1 MISWVQY
8 IWQRFSLRTASAC
21 GWGLGHEHIVAIR
34 TSNQPRLK
42 YLSHHAPIRPPSPL
56 PQNIL
61 LQFPRARLRQLFHN
75 LHLPR
80 HHEPT
85 DATLML
91 GPLNHIV
98 ALQFPAGLHGDERF
112 GPLAP
117 VRIGD
122 CDDGGFEDGGVRGE
136 HGFEG
141 YGGDVFAA
149 CGGGFGLVGYMCMS
163 VVGNYGYVPLMIISF
178 ARSRIWAAP
187 SGCHTARSPVCST
200 PPRKS
205 LRVASA
211 SL

>member
-1 MISWVQY
+1 MA
-8 IWQRFSLRTASAC
+8 T
-21 GWGLGHEHIVAIR
+21 R

-61 LQFPRARLRQLFHN
+61 LQFPRARLRQLRHN
-75 LHLPR
+75 LHLPW

-91 GPLNHIV
+91 GPLNHV
-98 ALQFPAGLHGDERF
+98 FALQFPAGLHGDERF

-117 VRIGD
+117 VGIGD
-122 CDDGGFEDGGVRGE
+122 GDDGGFEDGGVGGE

-149 CGGGFGLVGYMCMS
+149 CGGGALFSGLYVCVCVIGIWVRTAYDYIFCS
-163 VVGNYGYVPLMIISF
+163 VEDLSCSVWMPYG
-178 ARSRIWAAP
+178 
-187 SGCHTARSPVCST
+187 
-200 PPRKS
+200 
-205 LRVASA
+205 
-211 SL
+211 